1 MANASAAFL
10 EAVRRSVK
18 PLREALGVTT
28 VDPDLLTSVERRQL
42 EGAKRRDEINATV
55 LALAEKGVS
64 LKEIGRRQGLSRGTV
79 RRIVR
84 GERND
89 VFRPRQCALA
99 PFERVLEDLWD
110 GGCRNGAELHRRLQ
124 AVGFKGSLRVVTEWA
139 TRQRHE
145 AAAAEK
151 QNVRKCPSSRTVAKM
166 MTTHRD
172 GDSRQQITLMAVI
185 AKATPD
191 IVTAR
196 DQLDAFHA
204 IVRERNADA
213 LETWLADA
221 EAGPLASLTAGLRA
235 DRSAVEAALR
245 EPWSSGQVEGT
256 INKLKLLKRQMYGRA
271 KTDLLEARLM
281 SAA

>member
-1 MANASAAFL
+1 M
-10 EAVRRSVK
+10 K

-28 VDPDLLTSVERRQL
+28 IDSDLLTSVERRQL
-42 EGAKRRDEINATV
+42 EGARRRDETNTTV

-64 LKEIGRRQGLSRGTV
+64 LKEIGRRLGLSRGTV

-89 VFRPRQCALA
+89 VFRPRQSALA

-124 AVGFKGSLRVVTEWA
+124 AAGFKGSLRVVTEWA
-139 TRQRHE
+139 TRRRHE

-172 GDSRQQITLMAVI
+172 GNSRQQITLMAVI
-185 AKATPD
+185 TKATPK
-191 IVTAR
+191 IIIAR
-196 DQLDAFHA
+196 DQLDTFHK
-204 IVRERNADA
+204 IVRERKPEA
-213 LETWLADA
+213 LSGWLADA
-221 EAGPLASLTAGLRA
+221 EDGPLASFVAGMHA
-235 DRSAVEAALR
+235 DLPAVEAALR

-271 KTDLLEARLM
+271 KADLLEARLM

>member
-1 MANASAAFL
+1 
-10 EAVRRSVK
+10 
-18 PLREALGVTT
+18 
-28 VDPDLLTSVERRQL
+28 
-42 EGAKRRDEINATV
+42 
-55 LALAEKGVS
+55 
-64 LKEIGRRQGLSRGTV
+64 
-79 RRIVR
+79 
-84 GERND
+84 
-89 VFRPRQCALA
+89 
-99 PFERVLEDLWD
+99 
-110 GGCRNGAELHRRLQ
+110 
-124 AVGFKGSLRVVTEWA
+124 
-139 TRQRHE
+139 
-145 AAAAEK
+145 
-151 QNVRKCPSSRTVAKM
+151 M

-191 IVTAR
+191 IVNSR
-196 DQLDAFHA
+196 NQLDVFHA

-221 EAGPLASLTAGLRA
+221 EAGLLASLTAGLRA

-271 KTDLLEARLM
+271 KADLLEARLM